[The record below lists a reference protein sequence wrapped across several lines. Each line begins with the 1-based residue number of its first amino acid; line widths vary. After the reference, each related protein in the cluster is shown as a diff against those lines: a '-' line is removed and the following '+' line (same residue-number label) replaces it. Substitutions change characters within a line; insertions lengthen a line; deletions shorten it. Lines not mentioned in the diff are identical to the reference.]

1 MGPLEV
7 VPVLGEGS
15 GVGTDSST
23 VGRTLG
29 LGNREFA
36 TWNDSSL
43 ASSPVD
49 GSFFK
54 SVKKTLASRQ
64 GILAYFGLC
73 SL

>member
-29 LGNREFA
+29 LGSREFA

-49 GSFFK
+49 GNFFK
-54 SVKKTLASRQ
+54 SVKKHLVVDR
-64 GILAYFGLC
+64 GY
-73 SL
+73 